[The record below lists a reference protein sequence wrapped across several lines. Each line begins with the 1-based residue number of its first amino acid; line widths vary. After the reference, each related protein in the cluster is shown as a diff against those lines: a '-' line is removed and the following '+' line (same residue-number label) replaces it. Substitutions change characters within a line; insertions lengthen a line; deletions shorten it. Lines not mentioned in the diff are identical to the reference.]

1 MKSWISCFIK
11 EIYLFDDFIEEKE
24 NFDKAWSLKPAV
36 FPEHFV
42 YRLGFFAV
50 QNVHLVT
57 ITHKIKTSEDPV
69 SVKEKGR
76 VNKLH
81 GSLAQSTQYFH

>member
-11 EIYLFDDFIEEKE
+11 KIYLFYDFIKE
-24 NFDKAWSLKPAV
+24 SDNFGKAWSLKPAV

-42 YRLGFFAV
+42 YRLVVFAI

-57 ITHKIKTSEDPV
+57 ITHKIKTSDSEA
-69 SVKEKGR
+69 
-76 VNKLH
+76 NC
-81 GSLAQSTQYFH
+81 

>member
-11 EIYLFDDFIEEKE
+11 KIYLFYDFIEESE

-42 YRLGFFAV
+42 YRLSLF
-50 QNVHLVT
+50 T
-57 ITHKIKTSEDPV
+57 IKMFIW
-69 SVKEKGR
+69 
-76 VNKLH
+76 
-81 GSLAQSTQYFH
+81 

>member
-1 MKSWISCFIK
+1 MKSCISCFIK
-11 EIYLFDDFIEEKE
+11 KIYLFYDFIEESE

-42 YRLGFFAV
+42 YRLGFFAI

-57 ITHKIKTSEDPV
+57 ISALLQPAPCQMF
-69 SVKEKGR
+69 VKKF
-76 VNKLH
+76 LD
-81 GSLAQSTQYFH
+81 